1 MTQAMLVGGDSP
13 AARYIAEQLSASQ
26 RLLHKSAAGGM
37 GRVIREELAKVWE
50 ECCAPDWDGYDAFPV
65 SWDAYHNATRFL
77 LALPLGIP
85 IPAVGAE
92 PAGNVTFEWQHS
104 RRRTLSISV
113 SSNQELFYAAL
124 LGPGRVCGTE
134 FFFGEVPK
142 TILELIERVHS
153 C

>member
-1 MTQAMLVGGDSP
+1 MTQTMLIGGDSP
-13 AARYIAEQLSASQ
+13 AAKYVADQLSESQ

-37 GRVIREELAKVWE
+37 GRVIREELAEVWD
-50 ECCAPDWDGYDAFPV
+50 ECRVPDWDGYSAFPV
-65 SWDAYHNATRFL
+65 SWDAYHNAKRFL
-77 LALPLGIP
+77 LALPLGVP
-85 IPAVGAE
+85 IPSVGAE
-92 PAGNVTFEWQHS
+92 PAGNVTLEWHHS

-113 SSNQELFYAAL
+113 SPNNELCYAAL

-142 TILELIERVHS
+142 TILELIERVYS